1 MFFAWSSYSFYQER
15 MFHMVAMD
23 PEQEK
28 TSYLKL
34 VAQFQNNIIDIIHLN
49 EFLIGH
55 LVFVIF

>member
-1 MFFAWSSYSFYQER
+1 
-15 MFHMVAMD
+15 MVAMD

-34 VAQFQNNIIDIIHLN
+34 VAQFQNNITDIIHLN

-55 LVFVIF
+55 QVFVIV